1 MTPHQHAR
9 ANKKRSR
16 KTKKK
21 NAQQGDKPWLHS
33 NGTQTGE
40 RKETD
45 NNHIYHGALL
55 KSKNSVAIFRDRVR
69 MMSMLLETEV
79 DDNSRF
85 THIEQL

>member
-1 MTPHQHAR
+1 MLGQIGR
-9 ANKKRSR
+9 DLE
-16 KTKKK
+16 KKK
-21 NAQQGDKPWLHS
+21 NTQQGDKPWLHS

-45 NNHIYHGALL
+45 NNHIYLGALL
-55 KSKNSVAIFRDRVR
+55 KSKKSVVSFRDKVR

-85 THIEQL
+85 THIEAL